1 MLGRVLD
8 VVSPLVSSLSGLL
21 PTSDAE
27 NRSRKTFCNVITA
40 DRVPLAPPRQDNP
53 PSVFTLSKPRA
64 KKKISALLDALTE
77 TESAL
82 LAQLQSVPSVATT
95 ENREQSG
102 RRTIYKVRKEMG
114 KTTRGRSCPSLFSNG
129 MGRPRADSLSL
140 SSLFTL
146 CQRLATRTLCRAR
159 IPSFHS
165 WEDVSRFYAMEE
177 LWRGL
182 DVILRFDG
190 WRRRPR
196 RRMTLAA
203 YIAPVHACMHGA
215 SSPCIALLALAQSS
229 VDCPHHSAC

>member
-1 MLGRVLD
+1 MLFG
-8 VVSPLVSSLSGLL
+8 PIAKSS
-21 PTSDAE
+21 AAAVE
-27 NRSRKTFCNVITA
+27 N
-40 DRVPLAPPRQDNP
+40 
-53 PSVFTLSKPRA
+53 
-64 KKKISALLDALTE
+64 
-77 TESAL
+77 
-82 LAQLQSVPSVATT
+82 
-95 ENREQSG
+95 
-102 RRTIYKVRKEMG
+102 KVGEGHFIKCEKRWG

-215 SSPCIALLALAQSS
+215 SSPCIALPCLGAVLCRPSPSFCLLTRKMAKSPAVALSLSLSFASITSILFWLPSPPSSPSSSLGSLPTPSHDSQPPPSTSTPIHSLSQSL
-229 VDCPHHSAC
+229 CPSTLIPLSHARLS